1 MTVLPT
7 MTRSRS
13 PWEDRFTTP
22 TEESLLADVVP
33 PGAGAMREVLE
44 KLAALTGLERT
55 VAWQGVPWRWTIVFR
70 RAGEEASLTPPPAF
84 AYVIPHPV
92 QPGVCVP
99 LTAAVASTL
108 PMKKLKKG
116 IRDVLVHA
124 PVVDGVHWAS
134 WELAGD
140 GAVEAA
146 DVVEIAERKH
156 AAIMSPGAKGQ
167 GSGAGD

>member
-1 MTVLPT
+1 MTVNET
-7 MTRSRS
+7 MTRPRT
-13 PWEDRFTTP
+13 PWEDRFSTP
-22 TEESLLADVVP
+22 TEEALLADVAP
-33 PGAGAMREVLE
+33 PGGAGVREVIERLG
-44 KLAALTGLERT
+44 ALTGLERS

-92 QPGVCVP
+92 APGVCVP
-99 LTAAVASTL
+99 LPAAVAAGL

-116 IRDVLVHA
+116 IKDVLAHA

-140 GAVEAA
+140 GAVDAA

-156 AAIMSPGAKGQ
+156 AAIMSSQGPGTR
-167 GSGAGD
+167 D